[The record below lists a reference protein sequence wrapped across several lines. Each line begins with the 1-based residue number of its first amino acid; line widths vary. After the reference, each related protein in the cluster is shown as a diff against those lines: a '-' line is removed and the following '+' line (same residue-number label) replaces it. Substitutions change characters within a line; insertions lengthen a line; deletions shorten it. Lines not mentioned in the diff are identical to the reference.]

1 MGKHSN
7 IFVDQLFPDQQL
19 TVSYSK
25 KGFVEFYHRVKHY
38 RQDLFMLINEH
49 ITEQDIDDYVNSE
62 IDDTIF
68 LASNCYWKELIEF
81 LYSKND
87 SINTLEFYQRKL
99 YNKPITLITIG
110 IQENIDSD
118 LNNLDT
124 LLKEDAL
131 SYPLNEIVDNDINFD
146 ELFTNEYDNCL
157 LYYINFCQNQGCDT
171 NVDLHK
177 ELYDSVN
184 YKKIDDLLGHESEEV
199 RNILKLCYE
208 DRA

>member
-1 MGKHSN
+1 MDKHSN

-25 KGFVEFYHRVKHY
+25 KSLIELYHRIKNL
-38 RQDLFMLINEH
+38 RDDLYINLNEFL
-49 ITEQDIDDYVNSE
+49 TEEDIDDYINDE
-62 IDDTIF
+62 LENKIILKGD
-68 LASNCYWKELIEF
+68 CYWKELVEHVYSNTETEYSIDYF
-81 LYSKND
+81 LEK
-87 SINTLEFYQRKL
+87 F
-99 YNKPITLITIG
+99 YNKPIIIIVLALNKN
-110 IQENIDSD
+110 IQNHIDNLDSVVLRD
-118 LNNLDT
+118 LNHYS
-124 LLKEDAL
+124 LKKYD
-131 SYPLNEIVDNDINFD
+131 SDINFD

-184 YKKIDDLLGHESEEV
+184 YKKVDDLLGHESEEV